1 MQEIWKFFE
10 DPELDK
16 RICLLVIAML
26 MMMIDTM
33 LRLGGEV
40 SDWKG
45 ALSVLIHIPAIILQ
59 IYNFQMNIIH
69 FPWMFYRIFWHE
81 GHRCVWSFVHNAS
94 DCFHRPR
101 HPSSCLLSKSE
112 KSEKSSVLKNST
124 KQVFMIKKFFLS
136 IHESDRQKLFSTPAA
151 AVALPSEERSRM
163 MGQVMMMM
171 RRIMRMTMMLSMIL
185 MTMMLSLI
193 YSRCRVC
200 GRSG

>member
-1 MQEIWKFFE
+1 MQEIWNFFE

-16 RICLLVIAML
+16 RVCLLVIAMP

-112 KSEKSSVLKNST
+112 KSEKSSILKKST

-151 AVALPSEERSRM
+151 AVALPSEERNQM
-163 MGQVMMMM
+163 MGQVMMMT
-171 RRIMRMTMMLSMIL
+171 RIMMMTMMLSMIL